1 MPMLTRDTIILKT
14 YTPIDLLETLDRLEQ
29 LEAAVLCH
37 RLTAMQPGYEP
48 SDAELSLWAAVRR
61 GQDA

>member
-1 MPMLTRDTIILKT
+1 MTVIIDRDAIIMNS
-14 YTPIDLLETLDRLEQ
+14 YAQADLLETLDRLEQ

-48 SDAELSLWAAVRR
+48 SDAELSLWDAVRR
-61 GQDA
+61 VQA

>member
-1 MPMLTRDTIILKT
+1 MMLTRDAIIMNT
-14 YTPIDLLETLDRLEQ
+14 YSLADLLETLDRLDQ

-48 SDAELSLWAAVRR
+48 SDAELSLWDAVRR
-61 GQDA
+61 VQA

>member
-1 MPMLTRDTIILKT
+1 MMLTRDAIIMNT
-14 YTPIDLLETLDRLEQ
+14 YSLADLLETLGRLDQ

-48 SDAELSLWAAVRR
+48 SDAELSLWDAVRKV
-61 GQDA
+61 QA